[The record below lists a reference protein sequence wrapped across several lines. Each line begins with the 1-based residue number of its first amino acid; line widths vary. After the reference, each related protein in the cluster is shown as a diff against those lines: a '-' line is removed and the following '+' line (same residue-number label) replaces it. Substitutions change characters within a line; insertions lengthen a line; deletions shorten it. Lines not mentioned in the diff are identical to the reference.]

1 MNAPPERKGP
11 TFRQGPDQLG
21 GDLLSHNRNREK
33 LQATPAAHRRL
44 SAAMWAFP
52 WSLPG
57 WPVARI
63 VRRAGRRWE
72 VQS

>member
-1 MNAPPERKGP
+1 MTAPPERKGP

-21 GDLLSHNRNREK
+21 GDLHLDTRNRAK
-33 LQATPAAHRRL
+33 LQATPAARQRL
-44 SAAMWAFP
+44 RAALWAFP

-63 VRRAGRRWE
+63 VQRAGRRWE
-72 VQS
+72 VLS